1 MGALMLLLDFKFF
14 RIEFCIDTSKL
25 TTIFCCKQV
34 IYKSLR
40 RVKMSRFDFFVWNK
54 SFHEL
59 IFIKIPK
66 MIYQNV
72 TGSMSIGIPMSCV
85 SAIFPTVK
93 NQFAIKFLSVYF
105 NELQVN
111 TIQPFKK
118 KLKNFSFS
126 ANVNVLL
133 PTWKKNLLVEKLYQK
148 ASCVVILYEC
158 TEVRG
163 RYTYIT
169 HTFFVS
175 FILLNRFSLL

>member
-1 MGALMLLLDFKFF
+1 MHLGTWKKAQKEGCMGALMLLLEFKFF
-14 RIEFCIDTSKL
+14 GIDFCIGTSKL
-25 TTIFCCKQV
+25 TTIICCKQV

-54 SFHEL
+54 FFHEL

-66 MIYQNV
+66 MISQNV

-93 NQFAIKFLSVYF
+93 NQFSIKFLSVVF

-111 TIQPFKK
+111 TIQPLKK
-118 KLKNFSFS
+118 QPKNFSFS

-133 PTWKKNLLVEKLYQK
+133 SPWKKIY
-148 ASCVVILYEC
+148 
-158 TEVRG
+158 
-163 RYTYIT
+163 
-169 HTFFVS
+169 
-175 FILLNRFSLL
+175 